1 MTREEYAGLV
11 GATGLSAEEAAG
23 MRALEAEDQA
33 ERMAEWCDERAAGWD
48 KVPGRSWL
56 ADMWRKQAAAW
67 REFLPKTLTPEE
79 EADVRAQVRAACDAA
94 GWERKARDEV
104 DAKTTEGPE
113 PHPFR

>member
-1 MTREEYAGLV
+1 MTREEYDGLV

-67 REFLPKTLTPEE
+67 REFLPLT
-79 EADVRAQVRAACDAA
+79 EAERVRAQVRAACDAA
-94 GWERKARDEV
+94 GWERKAGDES
-104 DAKTTEGPE
+104 
-113 PHPFR
+113 